1 MLADREDLFQPFTCD
16 ATPVLMC
23 STSTR
28 VLEDPPHVFQAHLIL
43 LYFYFL
49 LQGLTLYFQSLGRC
63 SNGEELPGIDI
74 EHSSFIQLSL
84 GRWHWAVWA
93 CFLSSLLCLPFS
105 SSRGSEPSPTGW
117 GDGAMIDHQ
126 SERREV
132 LSEWPTITHRAYL
145 VVALRL

>member
-28 VLEDPPHVFQAHLIL
+28 VLEDPPHVLQAHLIL
-43 LYFYFL
+43 LYFYFYFL

-74 EHSSFIQLSL
+74 EHFSFIQLSL
-84 GRWHWAVWA
+84 GGGEIEQCELAFSR
-93 CFLSSLLCLPFS
+93 LCSVCRSPHRGGV
-105 SSRGSEPSPTGW
+105 SRAPLV
-117 GDGAMIDHQ
+117 GAMG
-126 SERREV
+126 R
-132 LSEWPTITHRAYL
+132 
-145 VVALRL
+145 